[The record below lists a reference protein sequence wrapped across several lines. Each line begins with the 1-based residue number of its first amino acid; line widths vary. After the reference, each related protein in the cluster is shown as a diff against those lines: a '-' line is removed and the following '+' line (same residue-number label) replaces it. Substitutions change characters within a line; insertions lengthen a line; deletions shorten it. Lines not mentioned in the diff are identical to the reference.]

1 MKVYRFCF
9 KRCNGVIYL
18 TIAEVFLRFVG
29 SCNGLEKL
37 VMYSKVGP
45 PKSRPIAFP
54 DFITKLGLYL
64 YPCKNRFDWKVQKE
78 AMEEQVEVV
87 GRAFVDHYYNLFD
100 NDRPSLSSLYH
111 EASMLTFEGQRI
123 QGAEEISSKLSSL
136 PFDQCRHFISTVDSQ
151 PSLFDGGILVFVSGS
166 LQLSGEE
173 HYLRFSQ
180 MFHLVPTPQGS
191 FYVQND
197 IFRLNYG

>member
-1 MKVYRFCF
+1 
-9 KRCNGVIYL
+9 
-18 TIAEVFLRFVG
+18 
-29 SCNGLEKL
+29 
-37 VMYSKVGP
+37 
-45 PKSRPIAFP
+45 
-54 DFITKLGLYL
+54 
-64 YPCKNRFDWKVQKE
+64 
-78 AMEEQVEVV
+78 MEEQVEVV
-87 GRAFVDHYYNLFD
+87 GRAFVDHYCNLFD

-111 EASMLTFEGQRI
+111 ETSILTFEGQRM
-123 QGAEEISSKLSSL
+123 QGAEEISSKLNAL
-136 PFDQCRHFISTVDSQ
+136 PFDQCRHVVSTVDSQ
-151 PSLFDGGILVFVSGS
+151 PSLFNGSIIVFVSGS